1 MFVHKQLESYPINLK
16 KLLYDTI
23 YNTIMKNIVIDTN
36 VLLSA
41 LYSNKGA
48 SYKLLSMID
57 SGKFSVNISNTLIY
71 EYEEILK
78 LKSELEVKH
87 IDSILNYICAVGK
100 KNKIFYLWR
109 PKLKDSDDDFLLELA
124 VASNSII
131 VTLNG
136 KDFKPASEFN
146 IKVMTPK
153 EFLHYIGEI

>member
-1 MFVHKQLESYPINLK
+1 ME
-16 KLLYDTI
+16 
-23 YNTIMKNIVIDTN
+23 NIVIDTN

-41 LYSNKGA
+41 IYSNKGA
-48 SYKLLSMID
+48 SYKLLAIID
-57 SGKFSVNISNTLIY
+57 SDKFTVNISTTLIY

-78 LKSELEVKH
+78 LKSKLEIQHV
-87 IDSILNYICAVGK
+87 DSILNYICSIGK

-124 VASNSII
+124 VKSNSII

-146 IKVMTPK
+146 LKVMTPK
-153 EFLHYIGEI
+153 EFLQHIGEI

>member
-1 MFVHKQLESYPINLK
+1 
-16 KLLYDTI
+16 
-23 YNTIMKNIVIDTN
+23 MKNIVIDTN

-41 LYSNKGA
+41 IYSNKGT

-57 SGKFSVNISNTLIY
+57 SDKFTVNISTTLIY

-78 LKSELEVKH
+78 LKSKLEIKY
-87 IDSILNYICAVGK
+87 IDSILNYICKIGK

-109 PKLKDSDDDFLLELA
+109 PKLKDVDDDFLLELA
-124 VASNSII
+124 VKSNSTI

-146 IKVMTPK
+146 LKVMTPK
-153 EFLHYIGEI
+153 EFLTIIGEIQ

>member
-1 MFVHKQLESYPINLK
+1 
-16 KLLYDTI
+16 
-23 YNTIMKNIVIDTN
+23 MKNIVIDTN

-48 SYKLLSMID
+48 SYRLLSIID
-57 SGKFSVNISNTLIY
+57 SSKFRVNISTTLVY
-71 EYEEILK
+71 EYGEILK
-78 LKSELEVKH
+78 LKSKVANSGCEANFPRKLEVKY
-87 IDSILNYICAVGK
+87 IDSILNYICLIGK

-109 PKLKDSDDDFLLELA
+109 PKLKDTDDDFLLELA

-153 EFLHYIGEI
+153 EFLQYIGEI

>member
-1 MFVHKQLESYPINLK
+1 MKKQ
-16 KLLYDTI
+16 
-23 YNTIMKNIVIDTN
+23 NIVIDTN

-48 SYKLLSMID
+48 SYKLLSIID
-57 SGKFSVNISNTLIY
+57 SNKFIVNISTTLIY

-78 LKSELEVKH
+78 QKSKLEFKYV
-87 IDSILNYICAVGK
+87 DSILNYICKIGK

-109 PKLKDSDDDFLLELA
+109 PKLKDVNDDFLLELA
-124 VASNSII
+124 VKSNSII

-136 KDFKPASEFN
+136 KDFKPAKQFN

-153 EFLHYIGEI
+153 EFLKLIGEI

>member
-1 MFVHKQLESYPINLK
+1 ME
-16 KLLYDTI
+16 
-23 YNTIMKNIVIDTN
+23 NIVIDTN
-36 VLLSA
+36 VLFSA
-41 LYSNKGA
+41 MYSNKGA

-57 SGKFSVNISNTLIY
+57 SDKFRVNISTTLIY

-78 LKSELEVKH
+78 LKSNLEIKYV
-87 IDSILNYICAVGK
+87 DSILNYICLIGI

-124 VASNSII
+124 VKSNSII

-136 KDFKPASEFN
+136 KGFKPASEFN

-153 EFLHYIGEI
+153 EFLQHIGEIK

>member
-1 MFVHKQLESYPINLK
+1 
-16 KLLYDTI
+16 
-23 YNTIMKNIVIDTN
+23 MKNVVIDTN

-48 SYKLLSMID
+48 SYKLLSIID
-57 SGKFSVNISNTLIY
+57 SDKFSVNISSTLIY

-78 LKSELEVKH
+78 LKSKLDIKY
-87 IDSILNYICAVGK
+87 IDSILNYICSIGK
-100 KNKIFYLWR
+100 KNQIFYLWR
-109 PKLKDSDDDFLLELA
+109 PKLKDTDDDFLLELA
-124 VASNSII
+124 VKSNSII

-153 EFLHYIGEI
+153 EFLQHIGEIKCKQ

>member
-1 MFVHKQLESYPINLK
+1 
-16 KLLYDTI
+16 
-23 YNTIMKNIVIDTN
+23 MKNIVIDTN

-41 LYSNKGA
+41 IYSNKGA
-48 SYKLLSMID
+48 SYKLISMID
-57 SGKFSVNISNTLIY
+57 SKKLTVNISTTLIY

-78 LKSELEVKH
+78 LKSKLETKY
-87 IDSILNYICAVGK
+87 IDSILNYICSIGK
-100 KNKIFYLWR
+100 QNKIFYLWR

-124 VASNSII
+124 VKSNSII

-153 EFLHYIGEI
+153 EFLQDIGEI

>member
-1 MFVHKQLESYPINLK
+1 ME
-16 KLLYDTI
+16 
-23 YNTIMKNIVIDTN
+23 NIVIDTN

-48 SYKLLSMID
+48 SYKLLSIID
-57 SGKFSVNISNTLIY
+57 SDKFTVNISNTLIY

-78 LKSELEVKH
+78 LKSNLEIKH
-87 IDSILNYICAVGK
+87 IDSILNYICSIGK

-146 IKVMTPK
+146 IRVMTPK
-153 EFLHYIGEI
+153 EFLYHIGEI

>member
-1 MFVHKQLESYPINLK
+1 
-16 KLLYDTI
+16 
-23 YNTIMKNIVIDTN
+23 MKNQTNIVIDTN

-48 SYKLLSMID
+48 SYKLLSIID
-57 SGKFSVNISNTLIY
+57 SDKFNVNISTTLIY

-78 LKSELEVKH
+78 LKSKLEIKY
-87 IDSILNYICAVGK
+87 IDSILNYICKIGK

-124 VASNSII
+124 VKSNSII
-131 VTLNG
+131 ITLNE

-146 IKVMTPK
+146 LKVMTPR
-153 EFLHYIGEI
+153 EFLQFIGEI